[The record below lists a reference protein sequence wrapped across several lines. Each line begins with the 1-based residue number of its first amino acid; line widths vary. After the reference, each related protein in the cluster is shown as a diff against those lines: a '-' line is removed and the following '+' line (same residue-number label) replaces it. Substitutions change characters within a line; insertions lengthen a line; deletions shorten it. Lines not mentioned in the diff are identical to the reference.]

1 MHNKLV
7 LEPKMK
13 ISERA
18 KENRANKRI
27 TKVVLVESELLSH
40 EDMIQKAC
48 VMERWKIDLMKFG
61 TR

>member
-18 KENRANKRI
+18 KENQANKRI
-27 TKVVLVESELLSH
+27 TKVVLAESELLSH

-48 VMERWKIDLMKFG
+48 VMERWKIDLIKFG

>member
-27 TKVVLVESELLSH
+27 TTVVLVESQLLSH

-61 TR
+61 TK